1 MKRLSLADIS
11 GITFDI
17 VVVGGG
23 ITGASIARD
32 AAMRGLTVA
41 LLEKDDFAS
50 GTSSR
55 STKLLHGGLRYLEQY
70 EFKLVREACR
80 ERELFLRLA
89 PHLAEIRPFIYLLY
103 RGYPES
109 PLLLNLGLTI
119 YDIFSGNPIQRHHH
133 MLNAKRTLELEPDLN
148 PDQLIGGGW
157 YYDVLT
163 NDARLTVETT
173 KSAGEAGASIGNY
186 LEVVGLVQESGKVHG
201 VEVTDRLTGAQAV
214 IRAKCVI
221 NASGVWVDRVRAL
234 ENGISDL
241 RLRPTKGVHIVVR
254 KSDFPLQHAVFLR
267 SPKDRRVVW
276 PIPALDGDLV
286 YIGTTD
292 TFYEGKPEEVT
303 ATQQDID
310 YLLEVANHTIP
321 DAKLSYGHI
330 VGTWAGLRPLFGA
343 KPGVAASSVSREHEI
358 FVSPGGLV
366 NIAGG
371 KLTTARVMAF
381 QTVDAALRLY
391 GDTFANRHPK
401 PCTTDQ
407 KPLCGGDAEGISAA
421 KQTLQSRHIPSAIA
435 QRWLSHYGS
444 NALRLAE
451 TVSADPGALQEMGSA
466 AITPAEVRFAVEN
479 EMARTVSDFFI
490 RRATVFFWHHDG
502 GLQSADGVA
511 AEMAKLLGWSSAEC
525 TRQVQNYRQE
535 VEHNRFTPVS
545 ATTIPVA
552 K

>member
-1 MKRLSLADIS
+1 
-11 GITFDI
+11 
-17 VVVGGG
+17 
-23 ITGASIARD
+23 
-32 AAMRGLTVA
+32 MRGLSVV

-89 PHLAEIRPFIYLLY
+89 PHLAQIRPFIYLLY

-119 YDIFSGNPIQRHHH
+119 YDIFSGNPLKRRHH
-133 MLNAKRTLELEPDLN
+133 MLNAKRTLELEPHLN
-148 PDQLIGGGW
+148 SDQLVGGGW

-163 NDARLTVETT
+163 NDARLTVETV
-173 KSAGEAGASIGNY
+173 KSAGEAGALIGNY
-186 LEVVGLVQESGKVHG
+186 LEVVGLVQESGKVQG
-201 VEVTDRLTGAQAV
+201 VEVTDRLSGAQSV

-221 NASGVWVDRVRAL
+221 NASGVWVDSVRAL
-234 ENGISDL
+234 ENGISDR
-241 RLRPTKGVHIVVR
+241 RLRPTKGVHIVVH

-292 TFYEGKPEEVT
+292 TFSDGKPEDVA

-321 DAKLSYGHI
+321 DARLNYEHI

-358 FVSPGGLV
+358 FVSPGGLL

-371 KLTTARVMAF
+371 KLTTARVMAL
-381 QTVDAALRLY
+381 QTVDAALRLH
-391 GDTFANRHPK
+391 GDSFSQKHPR
-401 PCTTDQ
+401 PCSTNQ
-407 KPLCGGDAEGISAA
+407 QPLCGGDAEGIQAA
-421 KQTLQSRHIPSAIA
+421 AQAMETRHIPSDIA

-444 NALRLAE
+444 SALTLADM
-451 TVSADPGALQEMGSA
+451 VSADPGAQRDMGSA
-466 AITPAEVRFAVEN
+466 AITPAEVRYAVEN
-479 EMARTVSDFFI
+479 EMARTLGDFFI
-490 RRATVFFWHHDG
+490 RRATVFFWHRDG
-502 GLQSADGVA
+502 GLQCAEGVA
-511 AEMAKLLGWSSAEC
+511 AEMAKLLGWSAQEC
-525 TRQVQNYRQE
+525 ARQVQTYRQE
-535 VEHNRFTPVS
+535 VANNRFTMAPS
-545 ATTIPVA
+545 AAIA
-552 K
+552 GRS

>member
-1 MKRLSLADIS
+1 MKRLSLADIA
-11 GITFDI
+11 GNIFDI

-32 AAMRGLTVA
+32 AAMRGLSVV

-89 PHLAEIRPFIYLLY
+89 PHLAQIRPFIYLLY

-133 MLNAKRTLELEPDLN
+133 MLNAKRTLELEPHLN
-148 PDQLIGGGW
+148 SDQLVGGGW

-163 NDARLTVETT
+163 NDARLTVETI
-173 KSAGEAGASIGNY
+173 KSACEAGALIGNY
-186 LEVVGLVQESGKVHG
+186 LEVVGLVQESGKVRG
-201 VEVTDRLTGAQAV
+201 VEVADRLSGVQSV

-221 NASGVWVDRVRAL
+221 NASGVWVDSVRAL
-234 ENGISDL
+234 ENGISDR

-292 TFYEGKPEEVT
+292 TFSDGKPEDVA

-321 DAKLSYGHI
+321 DARLNYEHI

-358 FVSPGGLV
+358 FVSPGGLL

-371 KLTTARVMAF
+371 KLTTARVMAL
-381 QTVDAALRLY
+381 QTVDAALRLH
-391 GDTFANRHPK
+391 GDTFSQKHPL
-401 PCTTDQ
+401 PCTTNR
-407 KPLCGGDAEGISAA
+407 KPLCGGDADGIQAA
-421 KQTLQSRHIPSAIA
+421 AQAMETRHIPSNIA

-444 NALRLAE
+444 NALSLAE
-451 TVSADPGALQEMGSA
+451 MVAADPGAQRDMGSA
-466 AITPAEVRFAVEN
+466 EITPAEVRYAVES
-479 EMARTVSDFFI
+479 EMARTLADFFI
-490 RRATVFFWHHDG
+490 RRATVFFWHRDG
-502 GLQSADGVA
+502 GLQCADGVA
-511 AEMAKLLGWSSAEC
+511 AEMAKLLGWSGEDC
-525 TRQVQNYRQE
+525 TRQVQTYRQE
-535 VEHNRFTPVS
+535 VANNRFTPVS
-545 ATTIPVA
+545 NAAVVSRS
-552 K
+552 